1 MQLLADIFLPFG
13 FVTVTQDMRGAAQS
27 EGNFT
32 LWHAD
37 ADDSFDTG
45 NWIVQQDWSN
55 GVIYTFGASADGLAA
70 FCTAYHSPEWLKA
83 QYFIWAS
90 SVGYEVIYPNGAYLK
105 DLGDIWITSTVPD
118 SAEASLQELY
128 EHEMFDDWWTT
139 LEMTGQYSLVK
150 WPSGFWAGWYD
161 IFLVGNLLAYN
172 GYNDQSNGVNG
183 QSRIT
188 VDPLGH
194 CQSAAGYFKPVRIR
208 SLVWFVICC
217 GNDLVLCRRT

>member
-194 CQSAAGYFKPVRIR
+194 CQSAAGYFKPVRVR
-208 SLVWFVICC
+208 SLS
-217 GNDLVLCRRT
+217 GL